1 MRGELGLNGGCLT
14 WKARIVLN
22 PVFESRSMYVS
33 SERGTGL
40 KQVRLQFS
48 FSEL

>member
-1 MRGELGLNGGCLT
+1 MRGELGLNGG
-14 WKARIVLN
+14 KARIVLN